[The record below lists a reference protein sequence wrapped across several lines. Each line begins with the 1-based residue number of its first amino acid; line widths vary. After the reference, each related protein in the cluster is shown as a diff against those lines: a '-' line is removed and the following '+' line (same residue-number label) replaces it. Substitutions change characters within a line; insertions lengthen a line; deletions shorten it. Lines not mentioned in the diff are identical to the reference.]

1 MHIITPADF
10 RHALAMGPYA
20 WPGGYPVYFLTADGA
35 ALSWRAAREE
45 RRNILTA
52 LRDRDNTGG
61 WRVIGLEVNWEDP
74 ALYCE
79 HTGERIP
86 SAYAEDNACSPVS

>member
-1 MHIITPADF
+1 MHIQTISDF
-10 RHALAMGPYA
+10 RHAMRHGPFA
-20 WPGGYPVYFLTADGA
+20 WPGGYPCYFITADGA

-45 RRNILTA
+45 RRLILSA

-61 WRVIGLEVNWEDP
+61 WLVTGLDINWEDP
-74 ALYCE
+74 ALYCD

-86 SAYAEDNACSPVS
+86 SAYAEDAAA